1 MATAQSRE
9 AVPQEVSTDLKVR
22 LRSLLAPAASSF
34 TKNYKGATETLKAL
48 RGEKKAIKQSSQPP
62 SREVQKVL
70 EKILPNTKSRCW
82 LLSHWNEVVLF

>member
-48 RGEKKAIKQSSQPP
+48 RKKKAIKQSSQPP

-70 EKILPNTKSRCW
+70 EKTLPNTKSRCW